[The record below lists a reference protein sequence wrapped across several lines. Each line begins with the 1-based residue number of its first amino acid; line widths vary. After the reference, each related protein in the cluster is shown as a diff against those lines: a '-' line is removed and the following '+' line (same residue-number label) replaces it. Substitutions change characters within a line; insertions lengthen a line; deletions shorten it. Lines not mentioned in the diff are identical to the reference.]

1 MRKPYSLSRIRD
13 MRSGKAKARRIQQKI
28 RALDAIITDAEREKY
43 MLLFMFAEIDAMKRS
58 KAKS

>member
-1 MRKPYSLSRIRD
+1 